1 MPNDY
6 YSSLKVHGYDTHP
19 SDHVHHPSH
28 YQIGGIETIK
38 LLKSVLPK
46 QEYIGFLKGNIIKYR
61 ERAPFKGNEEQDY
74 AKARTYMR
82 LLEEVENE

>member
-46 QEYIGFLKGNIIKYR
+46 QEYIGFLKETSLSTVNVHR
-61 ERAPFKGNEEQDY
+61 SKGMKNRIMLKPEP
-74 AKARTYMR
+74 T
-82 LLEEVENE
+82 